1 MHSRPYFTTPI
12 LLCLALALVF
22 CPTVPAAGVRLDHG
36 YASYQPPQAQAN
48 NGVFPFLT
56 WLRNSAVEFIFGR
69 PASAKPK
76 SAPARGMGAFNP
88 RYSKET
94 VLRFNVSSQEDEN
107 ALADAADR
115 LFLDVWGF
123 TRNHVDIRIHKNDVT
138 PLLSL
143 LPVSLRGNFST
154 LIPDLPSAVAATYN
168 RRVKDD
174 TRFDPSSSKTLK
186 PSLIDSAEE
195 FDNVFFRDYQPLH
208 VIHQWMRL
216 LESMFPKIVKLETI
230 GKSFE
235 GREILALRVG
245 NNLYAQ
251 DADKNKAPR
260 KTVVINGGLHAREW
274 IATATVNYLVWAL
287 ITSYDQEPVLT
298 RFLNNYT
305 VVFIPVTNPDGYV
318 YSWDSDR
325 LWRKSRQDTP
335 FNFCHGLDLNHA
347 FDFEWN
353 QDLREPCSEDYGGQ
367 KPFEAVEA
375 RELSQWAKKQ
385 VEENHAQFVGF
396 IDLHSYSQ
404 EILYP
409 FEYTCDPEPPN
420 VENLEEL
427 AADLAKAIR
436 LSSGEQYDVFSACE
450 GAVLSRHGGRRGRVH
465 GMEPPGGSA
474 MDWFYHEMHA
484 RYSYQ
489 IKLRDRGSYGFLLPP
504 DAIIPTGKEV
514 FNALKFYADFLGG
527 NNGIERVSSS
537 RPFGPVTAQKPE
549 DVDAEIDE
557 MAELKKRRRK
567 R

>member
-1 MHSRPYFTTPI
+1 MQSRSYVTTSV
-12 LLCLALALVF
+12 LFCLVLAFVF

-36 YASYQPPQAQAN
+36 YGSYQPPPADGN
-48 NGVFPFLT
+48 HGVFPFLT
-56 WLRNSAVEFIFGR
+56 RLRNSVVELIFGR
-69 PASAKPK
+69 PQSAKPK

-123 TRNHVDIRIHKNDVT
+123 TRNNIDIRIHKNDVA

-143 LPVSLRGNFST
+143 LPASLRGNFST
-154 LIPDLPSAVAATYN
+154 LIPDLPAAVAATYN
-168 RRVKDD
+168 RNIKDD
-174 TRFDPSSSKTLK
+174 SRFDFSSKTLK
-186 PSLIDSAEE
+186 PSVIETIEE

-216 LESMFPKIVKLETI
+216 LESMFPRIVKLETI
-230 GKSFE
+230 GRSFE
-235 GREILALRVG
+235 GREILALKVG
-245 NNLYAQ
+245 NHMDVQ
-251 DADKNKAPR
+251 EGDKNKDPR

-274 IATATVNYLVWAL
+274 IATSTVNYLAWAL

-298 RFLNNYT
+298 RFLDNYT
-305 VVFIPVTNPDGYV
+305 VVFIPVANPDGYV
-318 YSWDSDR
+318 YSWDGDR

-335 FNFCHGLDLNHA
+335 FNFCRGLDLNHA

-353 QDLREPCSEDYGGQ
+353 NDLREPCSEDYGGE

-375 RELSQWAKKQ
+375 KEISQWARAQ
-385 VEENHAQFVGF
+385 VADDKTQFVGF

-409 FEYTCDPEPPN
+409 YEYTCDPEPPN

-465 GMEPPGGSA
+465 RMEPPGGSA

-504 DAIIPTGKEV
+504 DAIVPTGKEV
-514 FNALKFYADFLGG
+514 FNALKYYADFLGG
-527 NNGIERVSSS
+527 NNGIEKILSDEPS
-537 RPFGPVTAQKPE
+537 RSDTAADLDTE
-549 DVDAEIDE
+549 VDE
-557 MAELKKRRRK
+557 MTELKRRRIK